1 MILAKN
7 RPNSTMLLA
16 RTFVGAFALLMILCI
31 PSCIQRIWE
40 RDDTALVRIVN
51 APPMMVEEGESRHL
65 VVMQAPSPGWSIRL
79 DATERTPI
87 GKRVFVTIR
96 KPDPAYQY
104 TQQIVLM
111 RVLTSVRLD
120 SEIEVV
126 GRLLE
131 HDEKTK
137 GRGYAPVPVVE
148 SFE

>member
-7 RPNSTMLLA
+7 RPISTMLLA
-16 RTFVGAFALLMILCI
+16 RAFAGAFALLLILSI

-51 APPMMVEEGESRHL
+51 APPMMVEEGEIRHL